1 MFCEVPLVE
10 SGEVVDVISQVATLV
25 NENQDV
31 SLEVVP
37 VKELQ
42 LVWRYL

>member
-1 MFCEVPLVE
+1 MFCEVLLVE

-25 NENQDV
+25 NEYKDV

-37 VKELQ
+37 IKELQ

>member
-1 MFCEVPLVE
+1 ME
-10 SGEVVDVISQVATLV
+10 SGEVVDVIGQVATLV
-25 NENQDV
+25 NEDQDV